1 MNPLTLGRMTGVAA
15 ALAGLVTLT
24 ACTDPG
30 AADPVVRGER
40 IHLECLPCHG
50 TDLYVTP
57 QRKIKSLPAL
67 RTEVARWGDYY
78 DPALSEQDIDDV
90 TAYLNTTF
98 YKFQENQTDDEKH

>member
-1 MNPLTLGRMTGVAA
+1 MNPLTIRRMTGLVAG
-15 ALAGLVTLT
+15 LAGLVTLV

-40 IHLECLPCHG
+40 IHVVCLSCHG

-57 QRKIKSLPAL
+57 QRNIKSLPAL
-67 RTEVARWGDYY
+67 RKEVARWGDYY
-78 DPALSEQDIDDV
+78 DPALSEQNIDDI

-98 YKFQENQTDDEKH
+98 YKFQENPSASEQH